1 MLAWKRTPLTQALG
15 FLPPRLP
22 GPPPPPRTLSSQAT
36 VPRGAIG
43 PPQRLR
49 SYSHALT
56 GQGKS
61 WEHFRY
67 HLLPFEEGVKERKV
81 YKLEQSP
88 YCFFLPHFINNCTG
102 KMTRGKVNN
111 SYYIAA
117 S

>member
-1 MLAWKRTPLTQALG
+1 MSGRTLAWKRTPLTQALG

-61 WEHFRY
+61 WETY
-67 HLLPFEEGVKERKV
+67 SLSVSTQV
-81 YKLEQSP
+81 S
-88 YCFFLPHFINNCTG
+88 T
-102 KMTRGKVNN
+102 V
-111 SYYIAA
+111 
-117 S
+117 